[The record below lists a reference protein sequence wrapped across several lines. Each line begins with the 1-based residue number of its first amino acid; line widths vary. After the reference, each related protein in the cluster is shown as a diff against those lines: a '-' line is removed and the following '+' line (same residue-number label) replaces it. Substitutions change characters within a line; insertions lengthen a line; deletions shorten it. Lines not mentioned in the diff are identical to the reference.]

1 MDMKKHAAELLL
13 DIRLHPKLDKLR
25 KTKRFNTDLQSAHA
39 ILLNPENTRPQKINA
54 YRAWLTK
61 SQPCIFGRLA
71 ATQKRVFVC
80 LLEENEILGMR
91 KGDDDLRDT
100 IQDYRQLWKR
110 YALEGRSSSF
120 VLAVTGESLVNE
132 TPGERLKEFCRRLL
146 EVYMEVPNIADD
158 TIVPQREYVF
168 LKLAGVGNEE
178 KILKFAT
185 LPNVFCAQGDGR
197 WWHDHRCP
205 GGVMITSNA
214 LGHDVYSRNGRM
226 PIDDAKKIEALEQAM
241 RTINNAYKEKP
252 SKRAGALKH
261 CPATFLVAKG
271 AESCPVLKKDVAAYS
286 ADHYEGYFHTD
297 HLLPSVFFQEERD
310 PKDLPLY
317 QDLSLKYI
325 FDGTSDPLDHADLMQ
340 GSDASWYDVKRN
352 LDRLPRF
359 SDPETIAAL
368 TPKME
373 GQLKQWAAKRLK
385 ERM

>member
-1 MDMKKHAAELLL
+1 MHACLARKASHASSGGWPLKTRVRMSFGEAEVLGCAGEM
-13 DIRLHPKLDKLR
+13 I
-25 KTKRFNTDLQSAHA
+25 S
-39 ILLNPENTRPQKINA
+39 QK
-54 YRAWLTK
+54 
-61 SQPCIFGRLA
+61 
-71 ATQKRVFVC
+71 
-80 LLEENEILGMR
+80 
-91 KGDDDLRDT
+91 

-120 VLAVTGESLVNE
+120 VLAVIGESLVNE

-146 EVYMEVPNIADD
+146 ELYMDVPHIADD

-168 LKLAGVGNEE
+168 LKLSGVGDEDR
-178 KILKFAT
+178 ILKFAT

-214 LGHDVYSRNGRM
+214 LGHDVYSRNGRTR
-226 PIDDAKKIEALEQAM
+226 IDEAKKIEALEQAM

-271 AESCPVLKKDVAAYS
+271 AESCPMLKKDVAGYS

-310 PKDLPLY
+310 RRICL
-317 QDLSLKYI
+317 LSGLELEVYLRPEA
-325 FDGTSDPLDHADLMQ
+325 DPLDHADLMQ
-340 GSDASWYDVKRN
+340 GSDAS
-352 LDRLPRF
+352 
-359 SDPETIAAL
+359 
-368 TPKME
+368 
-373 GQLKQWAAKRLK
+373 
-385 ERM
+385 